1 VNYIIS
7 LLESSFLSSKVTAIK
22 KQLICN
28 FRAPD
33 MKHFIEWQN
42 YKQFVKNQGLDVCR
56 VTIGL
61 TNAFM
66 SGSKLELPT
75 QKQSVV
81 IDMKNSFNYQVVK
94 PRRTPY
100 SLDCV
105 KPEFRKT
112 FSSILFESYIL
123 QRAENLK
130 SSFCFRDFLELKH
143 DSFRRII
150 VRLKRKGLI
159 FAHPIRTNPRF
170 YILAKNLKN
179 YDTKK
184 FLKKP
189 G

>member
-1 VNYIIS
+1 M
-7 LLESSFLSSKVTAIK
+7 SSGVKLIK

-28 FRAPD
+28 FKAPD
-33 MKHFIEWQN
+33 IKHFLEWKS
-42 YKQFVKNQGLDVCR
+42 YVKFVKDQGLDVCR

-66 SGSKLELPT
+66 TGSRLELPT
-75 QKQSVV
+75 QKQSVS

-112 FSSILFESYIL
+112 FSSILFEAYVL
-123 QRAENLK
+123 QKAENIK

-143 DSFRRII
+143 GSFRRII

-170 YILAKNLKN
+170 YILAKNLKK
-179 YDTKK
+179 YDTQKI
-184 FLKKP
+184 LKKP
-189 G
+189 